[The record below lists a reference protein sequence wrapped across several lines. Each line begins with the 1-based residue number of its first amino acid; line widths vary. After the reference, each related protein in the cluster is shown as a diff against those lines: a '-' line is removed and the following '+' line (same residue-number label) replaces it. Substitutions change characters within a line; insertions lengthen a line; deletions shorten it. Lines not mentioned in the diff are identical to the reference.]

1 MLIQILTNIY
11 TLYRLLL
18 FVFLLLFSSSCRVY
32 DKELDNPNDNKANED
47 LGVFPPSVVLFPKEQ
62 TKTLSDTIS
71 LGAYIVFSDTSTL
84 SFSGT
89 HLNIEFD
96 DSMLE
101 IDSLAPGW
109 VGPGSITDSNST
121 TPLFTY
127 TIGQGILD
135 IYAFYLSTNDIS
147 IDSLTHIAEIYFRPL
162 STGESTVQYDTS
174 QCEIIKYDESIIP
187 INGYREAS
195 ITVQ

>member
-1 MLIQILTNIY
+1 
-11 TLYRLLL
+11 LYRLLL

-32 DKELDNPNDNKANED
+32 DKELDNPNDNKANEE

-147 IDSLTHIAEIYFRPL
+147 VDSLTHIAEIYFRPL

>member
-1 MLIQILTNIY
+1 MLIQILTNIF

-18 FVFLLLFSSSCRVY
+18 FVFLLFFSSSCRVY
-32 DKELDNPNDNKANED
+32 DKELDNPNDNKANEE

-127 TIGQGILD
+127 TVGQGILD
-135 IYAFYLSTNDIS
+135 IYAFYLSTNNIS
-147 IDSLTHIAEIYFRPL
+147 VDSLTHIAEIYFSAL

-195 ITVQ
+195 IIVQ